1 MRVKGSQ
8 ENQGCFAS
16 VGFRCLPLSTLPRKG
31 IGLEKDDGVRLHILR
46 NWEMQRLLRDSPK
59 NLHMCSKEFL
69 DSDTSE
75 QWHTSML
82 GFRENTLFL
91 SSDAS
96 FLLQYQKKKKQNGKN
111 TLKKKKR
118 ASYHYCCWGKRR
130 RREGKRKGAS
140 TCESNW
146 EILLERPSH

>member
-111 TLKKKKR
+111 GPFHCSLQAKIKTK
-118 ASYHYCCWGKRR
+118 WRR
-130 RREGKRKGAS
+130 WDQRFKMGLLVLLNKQ
-140 TCESNW
+140 NW
-146 EILLERPSH
+146 QENYMIV

>member
-8 ENQGCFAS
+8 KNRVCFAS
-16 VGFRCLPLSTLPRKG
+16 VGFRCLPLPTLPRKG

-46 NWEMQRLLRDSPK
+46 NWVMERLLKDIPK
-59 NLHMCSKEFL
+59 NLHMCSKEIL

-96 FLLQYQKKKKQNGKN
+96 FLLQYQKKKKEDGKN
-111 TLKKKKR
+111 GRFPSSLQAKVKTE
-118 ASYHYCCWGKRR
+118 WRR
-130 RREGKRKGAS
+130 WDQRFKMGLLVLLNKQ
-140 TCESNW
+140 NW
-146 EILLERPSH
+146 QENCMMV

>member
-59 NLHMCSKEFL
+59 NLHMYSKEFL

-111 TLKKKKR
+111 GPFPCSLQAKIKTK
-118 ASYHYCCWGKRR
+118 WRR
-130 RREGKRKGAS
+130 WDQRFKMGLLVLLNKQ
-140 TCESNW
+140 NW
-146 EILLERPSH
+146 QENYIIV